1 VESIAKVR
9 RDYFVDKKSINEI
22 SRERHLSRNT
32 VRKIIR
38 SNDTAFEYERTSVQ
52 PKLGEYTEQL
62 KAWLEGDAALPRK
75 QRRHAKRLHQQLA
88 EQGYTGAYDSI
99 QRYVKQWKIDYQ
111 RGTPKAFIPLAFEPG
126 DAMQFDWSEETVEI
140 GGVSQKIKAGHFRLC
155 YSRKLFVVAF
165 PCEQLEMVLEAHR
178 RAFKYFDGVT
188 KRIIYDNPKTIVHK
202 VLQGKERDLNK
213 RFARMAS
220 HYLFEPVMC
229 NPASGWEKG
238 QVEKQ
243 VQDVRGW
250 VFLPK
255 LKFTSMDE
263 LNMHLEQES
272 NRLNDSLYHP
282 NIKDTTRSE
291 MFNQEVPHLIALAHD
306 YESYTQH
313 EYRASSTSLV
323 RYDRN
328 HYSVH
333 AKAAGQRVSIRAFA
347 EKIQVFYKDE
357 MVAEHTRIFGRD
369 QVCYNPWHYLNVLHK
384 KPGALRD
391 GAPFKQWDDLPIPL
405 AKVRTRFAKLKG
417 GDKAFVSLLCAVE
430 TYNLEQVSQ
439 ACEQALAEG
448 VMQADWIL
456 NRLSQ
461 INDAT
466 EPESIDVSNALQLS
480 IEPEACCEHY
490 NALLQHQGLTH
501 AIH

>member
-1 VESIAKVR
+1 MESIAKVR
-9 RDYFVDKKSINEI
+9 RDYFVDKKSIKQI
-22 SRERHLSRNT
+22 TRERQLSRNT

-38 SNDTAFEYERTSVQ
+38 SEATAFEYERTSSQ
-52 PKLGEYTEQL
+52 PKLGDYAKQL
-62 KAWLEGDAALPRK
+62 KAWLESDATLPRK
-75 QRRHAKRLHQQLA
+75 QRRHAKRYHQQLT
-88 EQGYTGAYDSI
+88 EKGYTGAYDSI
-99 QRYVKQWKIDYQ
+99 QRYVKQWKVDYQ
-111 RGTPKAFIPLAFEPG
+111 RGTPKAFIPLSFEPG

-140 GGVSQKIKAGHFRLC
+140 SGVSQKVKVGHFRLC

-165 PCEQLEMVLEAHR
+165 PREQLEMVLEAHR
-178 RAFKYFDGVT
+178 RAFNYFGGVSR
-188 KRIIYDNPKTIVHK
+188 RIIYDNPKTIVHK

-255 LKFTSMDE
+255 LKFASMND
-263 LNMHLEQES
+263 LNVHLQQES
-272 NRLNDSLYHP
+272 DRLNDSLMHP
-282 NIKDTTRSE
+282 EIKDKTRSE
-291 MFNQEVPHLIALAHD
+291 MFEKEVPHLISVAHD

-313 EYRASSTSLV
+313 ECRASSTLLI

-347 EKIQVFYKDE
+347 EHIQVFYKDE
-357 MVAEHTRIFGRD
+357 MVAEHQRVFSRD
-369 QVCYNPWHYLNVLHK
+369 QICYNPWHYLNVLHK

-391 GAPFKQWDDLPIPL
+391 GAPFKQWDDLPVSL
-405 AKVRTRFAKLKG
+405 VKVRTRLSKLKG
-417 GDKAFVSLLCAVE
+417 GDKAFVSLLCAVT
-430 TYNLEQVSQ
+430 TYSLEQVSQ

-456 NRLSQ
+456 NRLSHM
-461 INDAT
+461 NDLD
-466 EPESIDVSNALQLS
+466 EPENIHVPNALQLN
-480 IEPEACCEHY
+480 IEPKADCEHY
-490 NALLQHQGLTH
+490 NVLLQYQEGEH